1 MRRALGLGLALLA
14 APAAAQS
21 PAPTGRT
28 AEYLCEPLIR
38 DAEKREGIPR
48 GLLMAIGRAEAGTQT
63 TAGTV
68 VWPWALNVAGQG
80 VYAKSEAEALARVR
94 RELAEDPG
102 RFVDLGCMQVNW
114 QFHRASFRDPAELLR
129 PAMNVA
135 YAARFLHNLAAQHGG
150 WQKAV
155 GFYHSGNPARQA
167 AYLEGVARRFC
178 SAPETAASCR
188 QVPRS
193 VVRAPIVPS
202 PVKVY
207 RGSQPPQIL
216 GGPTGGASALPFR

>member
-1 MRRALGLGLALLA
+1 
-14 APAAAQS
+14 
-21 PAPTGRT
+21 
-28 AEYLCEPLIR
+28 
-38 DAEKREGIPR
+38 
-48 GLLMAIGRAEAGTQT
+48 MAIGRAEAGTQT
-63 TAGTV
+63 SAGTV
-68 VWPWALNVAGQG
+68 VWPWALNLAGQG
-80 VYAKSEAEALARVR
+80 VWAPSEAEALRRVR
-94 RELAEDPG
+94 ESLAADPR

-135 YAARFLHNLAAQHGG
+135 YAARFLRNLAAQHGG

-178 SAPETAASCR
+178 AAPETAASCR
-188 QVPRS
+188 EVPRS
-193 VVRAPIVPS
+193 VVRAPVVPS

-207 RGSQPPQIL
+207 RGGQPPTVL
-216 GGPTGGASALPFR
+216 GGPATLPFR